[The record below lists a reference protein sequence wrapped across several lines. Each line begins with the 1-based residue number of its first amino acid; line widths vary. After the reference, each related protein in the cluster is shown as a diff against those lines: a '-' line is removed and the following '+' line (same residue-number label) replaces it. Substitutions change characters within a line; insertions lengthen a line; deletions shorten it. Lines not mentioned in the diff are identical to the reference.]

1 MPSIKKRG
9 NTFRIMV
16 SLGYDIYGKQ
26 IRKTTTY
33 KPPDNVTEGK
43 AEKLA
48 TAYAYEF
55 EKQCQGMINLNE
67 NIRLSELVDWY
78 YDQIAPHSLKEN
90 TIYNNK
96 RILNLYV
103 LPYIG
108 NLKLKDITTARIDEL
123 FNNLH
128 RSGRST
134 ERYRLKNAGFL
145 PNGTHRPISRISG
158 VNVNTIKDAIRGK
171 GILKS
176 TAERIAKALGENF
189 NDVFEFIENENKGLE
204 AGSIARIRTALSPIF
219 STAVKKEIIHKNPV
233 FNATTI
239 KGEERE
245 KKFLNAEQCKI
256 ILKTVDEMTN
266 QQVARAIKTLLYTG
280 LRVGELTA
288 LHWTEVDLENGVI
301 TVKYNLYRIN
311 GEYKLTTPKTK
322 SSARVIALPPQLI
335 ELLKEQKEWQKI
347 RKQEV
352 GDRWIERNAVF
363 TGEYGEYMSKNYINL
378 AFKKFLKDHNLPNV
392 HIHDLR
398 HANASLLINMGVPV
412 KVISEHLGH
421 SNTLTTE
428 NIYAHIFN
436 ETRVKASKAISQALT
451 FENVEGVSE

>member
-9 NTFRIMV
+9 DTFRIMV
-16 SLGYDIYGKQ
+16 SLGYDMNGKQ
-26 IRKTTTY
+26 IRKTTTF
-33 KPPDNVTEGK
+33 KPPENVTEGK

-55 EKQCQGMINLNE
+55 EKQCQGMVNLNE
-67 NIRLSELVDWY
+67 NIRFSELLDWY
-78 YDQIAPHSLKEN
+78 FDQVAPHKLKEN
-90 TIYNNK
+90 TFYNNRK
-96 RILNLYV
+96 LLDIYV
-103 LPYIG
+103 LPVIG
-108 NLKLKDITTARIDEL
+108 NLKLKDITTARIDAL
-123 FNNLH
+123 FNQLYRN
-128 RSGRST
+128 GKVT
-134 ERYRLKNAGFL
+134 ERYKLKNADFL

-171 GILKS
+171 GVLKS
-176 TAERIAKALGENF
+176 TAERISKALGKSLNE
-189 NDVFEFIENENKGLE
+189 VFYFAENENNGLE
-204 AGSIARIRTALSPIF
+204 ANSVARIRTALSPIF
-219 STAVKKEIIHKNPV
+219 STAVKKEIIRKNPV

-239 KGEERE
+239 KGEDKE
-245 KKFLNAEQCKI
+245 KQFLNAEQCKE

-266 QQVARAIKTLLYTG
+266 QQVARAVKTLLYTG
-280 LRVGELTA
+280 MRVGELTA
-288 LHWTEVDLENGVI
+288 LHWNEVDFENGII

-335 ELLKEQKEWQKI
+335 ELLKEQKEWQKK

-363 TGEYGEYMSKNYINL
+363 TGEYGEYMSKSYINL
-378 AFKKFLKDHNLPNV
+378 AFKKFLKKHNLPNV

-436 ETRVKASKAISQALT
+436 ETRVKASKAISKALT
-451 FENVEGVSE
+451 FDNVKSIAK